1 MSWYPGKIF
10 KQLKSDRG
18 MQVNA
23 NVLKF
28 LFEGIEELVKNLEDS
43 YKSLNRFIIGMI
55 DVFSVLDGFSSYHG
69 EKQMYTMQQL
79 LRYAK
84 RRFYDTLL
92 GYDDHSPGLFDA
104 IDYILDYVNEL
115 DDINSMLNKPIDPSR
130 IESIIERL
138 DNLKKEYRN
147 IRYNYETILGD
158 FYSKYVLPF

>member
-1 MSWYPGKIF
+1 MDWYPGKIF

-28 LFEGIEELVKNLEDS
+28 LFEGIEKLVKNLEDS
-43 YKSLNRFIIGMI
+43 YKSLNRFIIGMT
-55 DVFSVLDGFSSYHG
+55 DVFSVLDGLNSYHG

-115 DDINSMLNKPIDPSR
+115 DDINSMLNNPIDPSR

-158 FYSKYVLPF
+158 FY